1 MAGPIRWSQGHDDG
15 GPTASQVQRYEG
27 FRRARELS
35 DLHLGAR
42 RDVQWPAG
50 PLGATGVR
58 PRRRG
63 ARDWVAHDLYGVNEH
78 LKMTWQKGEV
88 LSNQEPQRRQGEAG
102 TLAEYLQCGGM
113 VLWAEEQLSR
123 GVALGW
129 LQEWLVEE
137 HGKTSFPA
145 DGCRR

>member
-1 MAGPIRWSQGHDDG
+1 MLDFVVHANCWICVLEH
-15 GPTASQVQRYEG
+15 AVMCNC
-27 FRRARELS
+27 
-35 DLHLGAR
+35 
-42 RDVQWPAG
+42 
-50 PLGATGVR
+50 PLGLWEPQAFVHEDVVHEIGLPAICMVS
-58 PRRRG
+58 
-63 ARDWVAHDLYGVNEH
+63 NEH

-102 TLAEYLQCGGM
+102 TLTGYFQCGGM
-113 VLWAEEQLSR
+113 VAWAEEQLSL